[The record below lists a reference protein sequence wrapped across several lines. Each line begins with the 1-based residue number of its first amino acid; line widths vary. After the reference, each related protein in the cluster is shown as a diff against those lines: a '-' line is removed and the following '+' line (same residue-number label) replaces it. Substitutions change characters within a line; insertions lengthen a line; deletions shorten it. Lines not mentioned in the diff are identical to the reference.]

1 MMKSFFKQ
9 LLRKFDLEFRNFSV
23 EKSESA
29 RFLTMLS
36 YHKVNT
42 IFDIGANEGQ
52 FGINLR
58 DFGYRG
64 KIVSFEP
71 LTEAREKLLKTSK
84 NDRHWEVAPQAA
96 IGEEN
101 GEIEIHISGNSESSS
116 LLDMLETHISAAP
129 NSKYIGNETV
139 PLRKLDTLAPDF
151 IENDS
156 VVFLKIDTQ
165 GYEEQVMKGAH
176 ELMKNIVGLQLEIS
190 LVPLYEGH
198 GLLDEMLENL
208 KEKGFDLWGVSTVFS
223 DPDTA
228 QLLQIDATFFR
239 KSLVQTNRTIIKS
252 RSKWK
257 TKNIWMSFLVIIKSI
272 AFYIFDSIVML
283 ENSVSKKNT
292 KQSIILIR
300 QDAIGDFI
308 IWLDTAKEY
317 RKLYPKDEYEII
329 LVGNELWFGLAKE
342 LPYWDEVI
350 PVNFKKFKTI
360 SKYRRNI
367 LKKVKDLKADIT
379 IQPTFSREFYHG
391 DSLARASGASRKI
404 SSSGDMSNRNWLKK
418 WLANRWHTEL
428 IPATIEPLTELE
440 RNAEFFSK
448 LIKNNYSPGYT
459 KLETHNF
466 CKIQGFKHDDFYV
479 LSIGAEKKYREWG
492 IDSYTTIA
500 QLIYKHTGWVGIISG
515 VEKDFNLVEKIQSL
529 SGVPLENLAGKTS
542 ISELASLLG
551 KSHLVI
557 SNETGTAHISA
568 AVGTPTVCIL
578 GGGHFDRF
586 APYPDLPGK
595 NTFLKPI
602 FNKMPCYNCN
612 WECVYHIK
620 KDDAAKCIKDISVEA
635 VWNEVEK
642 IIEAE
647 KS

>member
-1 MMKSFFKQ
+1 MKSFFKQ

-23 EKSESA
+23 EKSENA

-36 YHKVNT
+36 CHNVNT

-52 FGINLR
+52 FGVNLR
-58 DFGYRG
+58 DFGYKG

-84 NDRHWEVAPQAA
+84 NDIHWEVAPQAA
-96 IGEEN
+96 IGEGN
-101 GEIEIHISGNSESSS
+101 GEIEIHIAGNSESSS
-116 LLDMLETHISAAP
+116 ILKMLEAHISAAP
-129 NSKYIGNETV
+129 NSKYIGKEIV

-151 IENDS
+151 LDKDS

-165 GYEEQVMKGAH
+165 GYEEQVMNGAH

-198 GLLDEMLENL
+198 GLLDEMLQNL
-208 KEKGFDLWGVSTVFS
+208 KEKRFELWGVSSVFS

-239 KSLVQTNRTIIKS
+239 KSIVKNKKTLFKQ
-252 RSKWK
+252 K
-257 TKNIWMSFLVIIKSI
+257 TKWRAGQIWRSLLVLIKSI
-272 AFYIFDSIVML
+272 VFYIFDSIVML
-283 ENSVSKKNT
+283 ENSVSKKNS
-292 KQSIILIR
+292 KKSIVLIR

-317 RKLYPKDEYEII
+317 RKLYPPDEYEII
-329 LVGNELWFGLAKE
+329 LVGNELWYDLAKE
-342 LPYWDEVI
+342 LPHWDKVI
-350 PVNFKKFKTI
+350 PVNFHKFKTI
-360 SKYRRNI
+360 SRYRRYI
-367 LKKVKDLKADIT
+367 LKQIKNLQADIA
-379 IQPTFSREFYHG
+379 IQPTYSREFYHG
-391 DSLARASGASRKI
+391 DSLARASGAYRKI
-404 SSSGDMSNRNWLKK
+404 SSSGDMSNRNRLKK

-466 CKIQGFKHDDFYV
+466 CQIQGFKHDDFYV

-492 IDSYTTIA
+492 IDSYTAIA

-515 VEKDFNLVEKIQSL
+515 VEKDFNLGEKIQSL

-542 ISELASLLG
+542 LSELASLLG

-568 AVGTPTVCIL
+568 AVRTPTVCIL
-578 GGGHFDRF
+578 GGGHFNRF

-602 FNKMPCYNCN
+602 FNKMLCYNCN
-612 WECVYHIK
+612 WECVYPIK
-620 KDDAAKCIKDISVEA
+620 KDEPAQCIQNVSVDA

-647 KS
+647 EA